1 MSSPTPLTVGTLRT
15 EAAAFAESLHQ
26 RPVAELFGT
35 TDGKALGTWIESS
48 FNDFLTNRCTFDP
61 GSAARGIDFPE
72 LNVDLKATFLSQPQS
87 SCPFRDASQKV
98 FGLGYHLLVF
108 VYEKTDVN
116 ETRTARID
124 VRHLVFIERERTAD
138 YQTTAGVRGILE
150 RNGNADDLA
159 AFLEERNLPLDDI
172 GRRSLAERILARP
185 PRQGYITVSN
195 ALQWRLQY
203 GHAIRNAGEVAGV
216 HDLLR

>member
-1 MSSPTPLTVGTLRT
+1 MPPATTTRVVAARRRAALRTTVRVATAPSHEHLHLTGLKPQLNACHLPGTLDAKNPTVQVCVTHR
-15 EAAAFAESLHQ
+15 
-26 RPVAELFGT
+26 
-35 TDGKALGTWIESS
+35 
-48 FNDFLTNRCTFDP
+48 
-61 GSAARGIDFPE
+61 AR
-72 LNVDLKATFLSQPQS
+72 L
-87 SCPFRDASQKV
+87 
-98 FGLGYHLLVF
+98 
-108 VYEKTDVN
+108 
-116 ETRTARID
+116 
-124 VRHLVFIERERTAD
+124 RHLHHQPGRA
-138 YQTTAGVRGILE
+138 LE
-150 RNGNADDLA
+150 LNGNADDLA